1 MTFRMTFRIT
11 LELVWE
17 KAGKMQEKDD
27 TDKRE
32 KMRPW
37 YLWNGKWNGNAF
49 KIIAEITE
57 GSWAEIAQVSKL
69 E

>member
-1 MTFRMTFRIT
+1 
-11 LELVWE
+11 
-17 KAGKMQEKDD
+17 MQEKDD
-27 TDKRE
+27 IDKRE

-37 YLWNGKWNGNAF
+37 YLWNEKWNGNSF
-49 KIIAEITE
+49 KIIAEITK